1 MSSLDAFNEM
11 YSDFVNDLSLAF
23 PDNEHVL
30 KFKSEFEALKT
41 VGSQAPLD
49 AFMKVASAK
58 TQALT
63 TRDPSFVNEFSFGPV
78 WAEASTRT
86 KDAIWQHLNGMY
98 MIAMTLSM
106 FPPETLAAIEAA
118 AKKCADTGAFDP
130 SMMSSLL
137 AGMMGPGGGLPRGP
151 SGGAPSAAPW
161 LEASAS
167 WSMLGRQACAPG
179 AGRLEP
185 LSLLASS
192 RTSGDLV
199 SGPRRP

>member
-130 SMMSSLL
+130 SLMSSLL

-151 SGGAPSAAPW
+151 SGG
-161 LEASAS
+161 
-167 WSMLGRQACAPG
+167 GRGRGRGG
-179 AGRLEP
+179 A
-185 LSLLASS
+185 
-192 RTSGDLV
+192 
-199 SGPRRP
+199 RPKKSTK